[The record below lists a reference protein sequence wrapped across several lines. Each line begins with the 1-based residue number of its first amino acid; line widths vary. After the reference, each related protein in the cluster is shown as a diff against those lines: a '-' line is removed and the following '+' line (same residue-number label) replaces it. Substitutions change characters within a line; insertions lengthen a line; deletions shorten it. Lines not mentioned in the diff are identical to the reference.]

1 MNGTYQQLLVDLHLL
16 GPEMDVLW
24 VFVQTFLF
32 HLTSFEQ
39 ILHESKII
47 REKLLNIMIF
57 NNKPYQ
63 QID

>member
-24 VFVQTFLF
+24 VFVKTFLF
-32 HLTSFEQ
+32 HLISFER

-57 NNKPYQ
+57 NYEPYQ